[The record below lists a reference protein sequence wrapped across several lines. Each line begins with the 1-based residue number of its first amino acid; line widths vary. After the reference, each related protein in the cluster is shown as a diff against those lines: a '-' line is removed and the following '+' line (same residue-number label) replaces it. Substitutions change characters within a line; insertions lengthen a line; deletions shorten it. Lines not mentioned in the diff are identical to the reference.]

1 MVCAACSL
9 FWPFVYGYYIH
20 YFHEWQT
27 ADAIQKKLEIEAKEY
42 HTLAQGTHS
51 LQTRAPVSRSEIEDF
66 RSNRLEAA
74 GIYEK
79 KAKTAKRRETR
90 YIHLWQW
97 LGRIAQ
103 ASFLIGLGFLL
114 AFAIKNL

>member
-1 MVCAACSL
+1 
-9 FWPFVYGYYIH
+9 
-20 YFHEWQT
+20 
-27 ADAIQKKLEIEAKEY
+27 
-42 HTLAQGTHS
+42 
-51 LQTRAPVSRSEIEDF
+51 
-66 RSNRLEAA
+66 LEAA